1 MASIN
6 TIVKRKQYLWLGIVV
21 VGTASAIGGAL
32 YLSDVDMSG
41 NGETVAE
48 QEPVPDMT
56 GVVDTT
62 FDDKVRQHATTEM
75 QVTAAQMQKQYEEI
89 RRELDVLNKQ
99 RGDDQ
104 RRIEKL
110 GQDNAALAEQVKA
123 LGANPVTAT
132 GEPVPQMPASP
143 PGPEGEPQPGNP
155 PVSFPPQ
162 GSVAVP
168 PPTAF
173 YPGKPQESIPGYNAN
188 PDETKYYGGV
198 TAGGDGGLKNDGTT
212 EWATGETGK
221 TITESFMN
229 KPKDILSPD
238 APFIQTGRDV
248 VNRADSIV
256 GNTGQQCS
264 AQEISRSEYTN
275 YTCER
280 DLQVEQY
287 CTRTARMELQ
297 GSTTW
302 ETRTLEYEMSQL
314 PAREVNGQYVV
325 SITSPVT
332 GEIVDAHY
340 SWSRTY
346 LQKSVP
352 MTITVLGTPLS
363 WNAKYSADASFT
375 PVQKTLTAGVA
386 FTSSHPVRVGNTKFK
401 RHTAMKLRLVVRVK
415 KASYTPYV
423 VWSESCPFSKELG
436 KLTKTE
442 CTEAGGNRTLVKDG
456 QSYSMYQ
463 SCWAYRDTYV
473 TQSADKGTCQ
483 TYTDNPACTL
493 VSHQCAFYSEEG
505 ACLHE
510 YATYSC
516 ESKTSGKVM
525 VCGGD
530 VFCLDGECDK
540 AQSGQSNDFA
550 EAVSQL
556 AALAAAGKDVAA
568 LNGVDVRA
576 FTGQAKFCKKAA
588 AGYSNCCKDS
598 GWGQD
603 IGLAKCSSDEKALA
617 KAKSNKLTV
626 SVGEFCSKKVLGV
639 CLEKKRSYCQFDSK
653 LAQIVQQQG
662 RNGQLRISFG
672 SAKHPDCRGITVD
685 ELQKIQF
692 NRLDF
697 TNFYEDLMNNQK
709 IPDSGVLTQK
719 VKEQIADQLKQAGQ

>member
-1 MASIN
+1 MKRILPLILALVAGMAQADSN
-6 TIVKRKQYLWLGIVV
+6 
-21 VGTASAIGGAL
+21 
-32 YLSDVDMSG
+32 SDYRAGSDFAHQIKG
-41 NGETVAE
+41 
-48 QEPVPDMT
+48 
-56 GVVDTT
+56 
-62 FDDKVRQHATTEM
+62 
-75 QVTAAQMQKQYEEI
+75 
-89 RRELDVLNKQ
+89 
-99 RGDDQ
+99 
-104 RRIEKL
+104 
-110 GQDNAALAEQVKA
+110 
-123 LGANPVTAT
+123 
-132 GEPVPQMPASP
+132 
-143 PGPEGEPQPGNP
+143 
-155 PVSFPPQ
+155 Q
-162 GSVAVP
+162 GSSSIQG
-168 PPTAF
+168 F
-173 YPGKPQESIPGYNAN
+173 KPQESIPGYNAN

-248 VNRADSIV
+248 V
-256 GNTGQQCS
+256 
-264 AQEISRSEYTN
+264 
-275 YTCER
+275 
-280 DLQVEQY
+280 
-287 CTRTARMELQ
+287 
-297 GSTTW
+297 
-302 ETRTLEYEMSQL
+302 
-314 PAREVNGQYVV
+314 
-325 SITSPVT
+325 
-332 GEIVDAHY
+332 
-340 SWSRTY
+340 
-346 LQKSVP
+346 
-352 MTITVLGTPLS
+352 S

-568 LNGVDVRA
+568 LNGGDVRA

>member
-1 MASIN
+1 M
-6 TIVKRKQYLWLGIVV
+6 KRMLPLFLLLAAGQ
-21 VGTASAIGGAL
+21 AQADSN
-32 YLSDVDMSG
+32 SDYRAGSDFAHQIKG
-41 NGETVAE
+41 
-48 QEPVPDMT
+48 
-56 GVVDTT
+56 
-62 FDDKVRQHATTEM
+62 
-75 QVTAAQMQKQYEEI
+75 
-89 RRELDVLNKQ
+89 
-99 RGDDQ
+99 
-104 RRIEKL
+104 
-110 GQDNAALAEQVKA
+110 
-123 LGANPVTAT
+123 
-132 GEPVPQMPASP
+132 
-143 PGPEGEPQPGNP
+143 
-155 PVSFPPQ
+155 Q
-162 GSVAVP
+162 GSSSIQG
-168 PPTAF
+168 F
-173 YPGKPQESIPGYNAN
+173 KPQESIPGYNAN

-238 APFIQTGRDV
+238 APFIEKGRDV

-264 AQEISRSEYTN
+264 AQEINRSEFTN

-280 DLQVEQY
+280 DTTVEEY
-287 CTRTARMELQ
+287 CTRTATITGDWRE
-297 GSTTW
+297 TT
-302 ETRTLEYEMSQL
+302 
-314 PAREVNGQYVV
+314 EV
-325 SITSPVT
+325 
-332 GEIVDAHY
+332 
-340 SWSRTY
+340 RTY
-346 LQKSVP
+346 
-352 MTITVLGTPLS
+352 
-363 WNAKYSADASFT
+363 
-375 PVQKTLTAGVA
+375 TLTAFSFSRSGKQIVFSVTVPEA
-386 FTSSHPVRVGNTKFK
+386 GTISSASLNVITQNYLWNSRAGFMNTIFNMTWGSTITLGGATGMMLSKGQILSGTSCSGNGSCTGTLDDRIFNELTSGRTTFTLTLVMQVKDREWIPRVEW
-401 RHTAMKLRLVVRVK
+401 V
-415 KASYTPYV
+415 
-423 VWSESCPFSKELG
+423 ESCPFNKADGVLKGTECSEPG
-436 KLTKTE
+436 GTKTGVME
-442 CTEAGGNRTLVKDG
+442 GKPWSLTEA
-456 QSYSMYQ
+456 
-463 SCWAYRDTYV
+463 CWAYRDKYV
-473 TQSADKGTCQ
+473 TQSADNGTCQ
-483 TYTDNPACTL
+483 AYVDNPACTL
-493 VSHQCAFYSEEG
+493 ATRQCAFYSGEG
-505 ACLHE
+505 TCLHE

-525 VCGGD
+525 ICGGD

-540 AQSGQSNDFA
+540 AQSGKSNDFG

-685 ELQKIQF
+685 ELQQIKFDQ
-692 NRLDF
+692 LDF

-719 VKEQIADQLKQAGQ
+719 VKEQIADQLRQAGK